1 MSAWQCRHR
10 YNRLAFALTSFSRS
24 DFQKNFRIYSF
35 KNYQLTTS
43 PISNAFPRKKGS
55 SYHKMNPWKLCDK
68 VFDKVFNYSS
78 FYLVIRDFW
87 DPLSIKLSPSNS
99 SLLNVPELWIRTYNI
114 LVIQVKNKVDC
125 CTDDLISMKKLFFP
139 RKTCIQDL
147 FIDIFCSSAKCKVL
161 LNTRQFK
168 LINTWSAVLPL
179 TWSHFKY
186 SSFLKV
192 WMNSVLANCLK

>member
-114 LVIQVKNKVDC
+114 LVIQLKNKVDQRSFMLNG
-125 CTDDLISMKKLFFP
+125 TFMGQKTETIRFSRFLDFF
-139 RKTCIQDL
+139 RE
-147 FIDIFCSSAKCKVL
+147 FL
-161 LNTRQFK
+161 LSLNFQ
-168 LINTWSAVLPL
+168 N
-179 TWSHFKY
+179 
-186 SSFLKV
+186 
-192 WMNSVLANCLK
+192 